1 MSAAANH
8 PNASHFSR
16 FDVLSALAVVLIWGL
31 NFVVMKWGLRD
42 VSPML
47 LGCLRYMCASLPFVV
62 FIKRPNVPWR
72 FVVGYGVAQGLGQFG
87 FLFMALQLGMTAGM
101 ASVVMQSQA
110 FVTLLLA
117 HWLLGERAQW
127 AHYAGLLCAGI
138 GLAMI
143 ASAHGSGA
151 GQMTLIGFLLTL
163 CAASMWACSN
173 IVARMASIYRAH
185 HPDNEKNQGGYDPL
199 AFLVWS
205 SLLPII
211 PFFIFAVKQDSWQ
224 IVSSQLQ
231 GLSLRTVL
239 AVLYLGLLA
248 TVLAYTLWTRLLQ
261 RHPTG
266 RVAPYSLLVPIIGLV
281 AAWVLLGEQP
291 TLLQLAGTVVVLLGL
306 VINMQGQTIWRKL
319 RN

>member
-1 MSAAANH
+1 
-8 PNASHFSR
+8 
-16 FDVLSALAVVLIWGL
+16 
-31 NFVVMKWGLRD
+31 
-42 VSPML
+42 
-47 LGCLRYMCASLPFVV
+47 
-62 FIKRPNVPWR
+62 
-72 FVVGYGVAQGLGQFG
+72 LGQFG

-127 AHYAGLLCAGI
+127 AHYVGLLCAGV

-151 GQMTLIGFLLTL
+151 GQMTLIGFMLTL

-173 IVARMASIYRAH
+173 IVARMASIH
-185 HPDNEKNQGGYDPL
+185 SLHNKDKDKKGYDPL

-211 PFFIFAVKQDSWQ
+211 PFFVFAVLQDGWSV
-224 IVSSQLQ
+224 VSSQLH

-266 RVAPYSLLVPIIGLV
+266 RVAPYSLLVPVIGLI

-291 TLLQLAGTVVVLLGL
+291 TLLQLIGTVVVLLGL
-306 VINMQGQTIWRKL
+306 VINMQGQALWRKL
-319 RN
+319 RG

>member
-1 MSAAANH
+1 MNAASAN
-8 PNASHFSR
+8 PNTSHFSR
-16 FDVLSALAVVLIWGL
+16 FDVLSALAVVVIWGL

-47 LGCLRYMCASLPFVV
+47 LGCLRYVSASLPFVL

-72 FVVGYGVAQGLGQFG
+72 FVLGYGVAQGLGQFG

-127 AHYAGLLCAGI
+127 AHYVGLLCAGI

-151 GQMTLIGFLLTL
+151 GQMTLIGFMLTL

-173 IVARMASIYRAH
+173 IVARMASIYSLH
-185 HPDNEKNQGGYDPL
+185 HKDTNNRGYDPL

-211 PFFIFAVKQDSWQ
+211 PFFVFAVLQDGWSV
-224 IVSSQLQ
+224 VSSQLH

-266 RVAPYSLLVPIIGLV
+266 RVAPYSLLVPVIGLI

-291 TLLQLAGTVVVLLGL
+291 TLLQLIGTVVVLLGL
-306 VINMQGQTIWRKL
+306 VINMQGQALWRKL
-319 RN
+319 RG